1 VNRHAFESVTLTLG
15 LRVVLKLK
23 TQDVPRPVP
32 RWNHTSEWCAVG
44 RLCHH
49 LIPRTAAFRHLDL
62 VNGHRKRKVVKQWRV
77 RRGEGESNMAQ
88 IPIGQSMHSDDSPML
103 VQQRKHP
110 QLSPLPPSF
119 SIGPRAHLDSPR
131 LALILRRHLDL
142 HHVTP
147 FHPGRHSKL
156 EDVPV
161 WSLRLD
167 RLPRLDTLC
176 ARYGQRYYS
185 TSTRDRVL
193 AALDLFSSR
202 WGEIRPTSLLFCGR
216 NSPENAS
223 QAEEARGLGMH
234 TW

>member
-1 VNRHAFESVTLTLG
+1 MSPGPYPGGITQVNGVPSGAFAIISSPERQPFGTLTWRMG
-15 LRVVLKLK
+15 
-23 TQDVPRPVP
+23 TES
-32 RWNHTSEWCAVG
+32 T
-44 RLCHH
+44 
-49 LIPRTAAFRHLDL
+49 T
-62 VNGHRKRKVVKQWRV
+62 VVKQCRV
-77 RRGEGESNMAQ
+77 RRGQVSHGSDPN
-88 IPIGQSMHSDDSPML
+88 QSMHSNDSPML

-110 QLSPLPPSF
+110 RLSLLRSAL
-119 SIGPRAHLDSPR
+119 SIGPRAHLDRPH

-142 HHVTP
+142 HHVSP
-147 FHPGRHSKL
+147 FHPCRHSKL
-156 EDVPV
+156 ENVPV